1 MPDIE
6 INEKFNH
13 EKNAQALVDCCP
25 ANVYSIKKNKAV
37 VSNRRACTT
46 CRQCIAL

>member
-13 EKNAQALVDCCP
+13 ERNAQALVDCCP
-25 ANVYSIKKNKAV
+25 VNVYSIKKNKAV
-37 VSNRRACTT
+37 VSNSRACTT

>member
-6 INEKFNH
+6 INDKFNH
-13 EKNAQALVDCCP
+13 EKNAETLKNCCP
-25 ANVYSIKKNKAV
+25 ADVFEVKKSKAV
-37 VSNRRACTT
+37 VARPKDCTT